1 MNYSDTLTA
10 FEAHLITEEKS
21 TATREK
27 YLRDVRAFLVFGADR
42 PLTKELV
49 LQYKEQL
56 VEQYAPASVNSMLA
70 SISSFLSFI
79 DRTDCRVKQL
89 KIQRQIFARED
100 RELTKTEYRRL
111 VTAAKGSRIS
121 LVIQTIC
128 GTGIRVSELACITAE
143 AVHTGKAVVNCK
155 NKTRVI
161 FIPAPVQKLLL
172 AYMKR
177 SGITAGPVFVTR
189 SGRPLDRSNIW
200 KEMKALCKKAGVSA
214 KKVFPHN
221 LRHLFARTFY
231 SIEKDVVRLAD
242 LLGHS
247 SLSTT
252 RIYTMDSGMSHL
264 RSMERVVLQLTT

>member
-21 TATREK
+21 IATREK

-56 VEQYAPASVNSMLA
+56 VEQYAPASVNSTLA

-79 DRTDCRVKQL
+79 DRSDCRVKQL

-128 GTGIRVSELACITAE
+128 GIGIRVSELACITAE
-143 AVHTGKAVVNCK
+143 AVHTGKAVVSCK

-161 FIPAPVQKLLL
+161 FIPAPVQKMLL

-177 SGITAGPVFVTR
+177 SGITAGP
-189 SGRPLDRSNIW
+189 
-200 KEMKALCKKAGVSA
+200 M
-214 KKVFPHN
+214 
-221 LRHLFARTFY
+221 
-231 SIEKDVVRLAD
+231 
-242 LLGHS
+242 
-247 SLSTT
+247 
-252 RIYTMDSGMSHL
+252 
-264 RSMERVVLQLTT
+264 